1 MGKSDA
7 FPDFSINVH
16 GREGAG
22 KISFWKVGYLEI
34 RKTSEQDV
42 TWGRFGGG
50 WQCAEMKHFRM
61 TRKPVISTCH
71 NANMVF
77 NTFLCVETI
86 QSPGTLYSKALK
98 A

>member
-1 MGKSDA
+1 MWKTWKERSDWRVFHISMAGSYNKAPQGAPGGCGRFVGKSDA

-42 TWGRFGGG
+42 TW
-50 WQCAEMKHFRM
+50 C
-61 TRKPVISTCH
+61 
-71 NANMVF
+71 
-77 NTFLCVETI
+77 
-86 QSPGTLYSKALK
+86 LY
-98 A
+98 